1 MDETNQQ
8 SNLWSNAH
16 AYVLSAVCLLLGL
29 VIGYLLNPPKQSAAS
44 LPQASPAAGVMQGGM
59 PTPDQLRHM
68 ADKKAEPIF
77 AALQKDPNNADL
89 LSQVGGVYFRAQQFP
104 VAVEYYERATKIKPS
119 AEGLVSLANS
129 YHYAGSDDRSI
140 ETLQRAVQLD
150 PKSANALYN
159 LGMLNWQVKNDP
171 KAAVEAWERLLKTNP
186 DHPRRAE
193 VKGMIGRA
201 RKHMTIPAGMKT
213 DKPAN

>member
-8 SNLWSNAH
+8 SNLWSNLH

-29 VIGYLLNPPKQSAAS
+29 IIGYLLNPPKQSAAS

-68 ADKKAEPIF
+68 ADKKAETIL

-89 LSQVGGVYFRAQQFP
+89 LSQAGSVYFRAQQFP
-104 VAVEYYERATKIKPS
+104 VAVDYYERATKIKPS

-193 VKGMIGRA
+193 VKGMIGSA